1 MTFQK
6 KLKLLI
12 KNVTLFSGFVQSLEN
27 LENLENGLFLEKVKE
42 NLKTQGITVNLFET
56 GKVNRLLN
64 RLMNLYL

>member
-27 LENLENGLFLEKVKE
+27 LENLENGLFLEKVRE

-56 GKVNRLLN
+56 GKV
-64 RLMNLYL
+64 